1 MPLTPPLAA
10 ALANLQRASS
20 PDVLWQ
26 ASDRLLRAAL
36 PLRHTLIGLPSLGI
50 VPVFLRT
57 TIPVEGDKDRFFARM
72 AETAPLNAAI
82 ATRPGLRAARMS
94 DYFPVHHPA
103 GHPFY
108 EEILKPIG
116 VLYCAALLF
125 WTADREFIGQLAF
138 TRTPEQGD
146 ITDAEMAL
154 LEELHP
160 HVEGAVQRLFHQ
172 ERTAASRLSFEHAID
187 ALPLPVAIVGW
198 DLKLDYYNTAARE
211 ALQLWRLGPRRARAE
226 KSRVELAGD
235 LRSVCADLKLAWNG
249 AVRDGTREQAALTV
263 QIDHPEMAGF
273 HAVIRLVEP
282 AAGRSLQPAFVLQ
295 LLPPETI
302 NTEAAGALAHLSL
315 LTRAER
321 AVARLAASGHDNG
334 GIAAELHV
342 SENTVRAHLRSVF
355 RKLRI
360 TSRARLAPLFRA
372 FG

>member
-1 MPLTPPLAA
+1 MPLPPPLAA

-103 GHPFY
+103 GH

-187 ALPLPVAIVGW
+187 ALPLPVAIVENASLP
-198 DLKLDYYNTAARE
+198 D
-211 ALQLWRLGPRRARAE
+211 QCIRRARAE

-302 NTEAAGALAHLSL
+302 NTEAAGALARLSL